1 MKIKWKIILPGK
13 KITKPVEQVPPIKE
27 KAFIISGNKTA
38 IKQETITSTTVIEKC
53 WILFGSLFNLKT
65 FNNNSLLIGC
75 IDRGKHVIRLKVI
88 AILAIIIKISF
99 ESTNLGLYITNSGVF
114 YKKDK

>member
-53 WILFGSLFNLKT
+53 
-65 FNNNSLLIGC
+65 
-75 IDRGKHVIRLKVI
+75 
-88 AILAIIIKISF
+88 
-99 ESTNLGLYITNSGVF
+99 
-114 YKKDK
+114 